1 MIRTFSFQSLNPV
14 PACRRTS
21 KLTARK
27 EALLYY
33 LKYSS
38 KSFQIALGVALATA
52 GWGWSGGTLVAA
64 PIKAAGKPLAINVV
78 AAKKAAAARK
88 TVAKVTAGKPA
99 MPPRHVPTPPDSFL
113 RYKVYDTAQLIAQ
126 VQADPKVRQ
135 VFARHFSV
143 PESRVVSYMRANL
156 VESYVPKTGRY
167 TVYCVRRNG
176 KIYSVR
182 QTFRKGTKVFSLRNG
197 QPVMK
202 WVCGNPLSKYLP
214 PTTLVKTTPRP
225 NEILTPTDMA
235 DVYVPSEVGSGLFE
249 TPFLAAPTF
258 AGATPIFFGG
268 GAGLGALS
276 GLLIPLGVIIGSTG
290 GHGGSGTPPSN
301 GQAVVPE
308 PSPALFAVAL
318 SMAAAPLLARKKY
331 SVWRTR
337 AAKRKPS

>member
-1 MIRTFSFQSLNPV
+1 MYHLRHCPKSLQ
-14 PACRRTS
+14 A
-21 KLTARK
+21 
-27 EALLYY
+27 AL
-33 LKYSS
+33 
-38 KSFQIALGVALATA
+38 AAALATT
-52 GWGWSGGTLVAA
+52 GWGWSGGAPVAA
-64 PIKAAGKPLAINVV
+64 APVKAAAKPLAINVV
-78 AAKKAAAARK
+78 AAKK
-88 TVAKVTAGKPA
+88 TVAKAPTGKPA
-99 MPPRHVPTPPDSFL
+99 MPTQRVPTPPDSFL
-113 RYKVYDTAQLIAQ
+113 RYKVYNTAQLIAQ

-135 VFARHFSV
+135 VFARHFNV

-156 VESYVPKTGRY
+156 VESYVPRTGRY

-214 PTTLVKTTPRP
+214 PTKVVKNTPPP
-225 NEILTPTDMA
+225 NEMLTPTDVA
-235 DVYVPSEVGSGLFE
+235 DIYVPSEVGAGLFE

-268 GAGLGALS
+268 GASLGALS

-290 GHGGSGTPPSN
+290 GHGGGGTPPSH

-308 PSPALFAVAL
+308 PTTALFIVAL
-318 SMAAAPLLARKKY
+318 TLAVAPLLARKTY
-331 SVWRTR
+331 AVRRGR
-337 AAKRKPS
+337 AAERKSL

>member
-1 MIRTFSFQSLNPV
+1 MNPV
-14 PACRRTS
+14 PARRRRS
-21 KLTARK
+21 KLVARK
-27 EALLYY
+27 DSPLYH
-33 LKYSS
+33 LRDSS
-38 KSFQIALGVALATA
+38 KLFGAALVATLATA
-52 GWGWSGGTLVAA
+52 SWGWSGVAPVKAA
-64 PIKAAGKPLAINVV
+64 PVKAAAKPLAMNVV
-78 AAKKAAAARK
+78 AAKKV
-88 TVAKVTAGKPA
+88 VAPKKMVVKVTTGKPA
-99 MPPRHVPTPPDSFL
+99 IPTPPDSFL
-113 RYKVYDTAQLIAQ
+113 RYKVYNTAQLIAQ

-135 VFARHFSV
+135 VFARHFNV

-156 VESYVPKTGRY
+156 VESYVPRTGRY

-214 PTTLVKTTPRP
+214 PTKVVTKPSPP
-225 NEILTPTDMA
+225 NELLTPTDVA
-235 DVYVPSEVGSGLFE
+235 DVYVPSEVGAGLFE

-258 AGATPIFFGG
+258 AGATPLFFGG

-290 GHGGSGTPPSN
+290 GHGGGGGTPPSH

-308 PSPALFAVAL
+308 PTPALFAVAL
-318 SMAAAPLLARKKY
+318 MLAVALLLARKTY
-331 SVWRTR
+331 AVRR
-337 AAKRKPS
+337 AAGRKPS